1 MNIGLAIQKTI
12 RTLLLTL
19 CEFVYSM
26 IVFFFNVFEAIGT
39 AEIVKDTYIMDV
51 YERVGLILGL
61 FMIFRITFS
70 TIQYVINPDLLSD
83 KKTGFGNVIKKA
95 FLVVV
100 LLGTTP
106 YIFDAAFEV
115 QNIVIEKN
123 VLPKLIVGATGD
135 VDDFGINLVEFTFF
149 NFYKR
154 NENATSEVCSETE
167 YNSIKKVFHNTGDLN
182 ATRNCV
188 ERYDE
193 ANNEW
198 AINFDYHGLLPLIVG
213 VLILWIIVMYTIQ
226 VAVRAFQLAY
236 LQLIAPIPIML
247 YLDPK
252 KDDQLMKWGK
262 QCLTTYLDLFIRVGI
277 IYFVVFIIEMIRSED
292 FLNGIYVSGG
302 FFPNFY
308 VQLIL
313 VIALLIF
320 AKKVPDLF
328 KELFPMSGGAAK
340 FDFGMKAPK
349 EAKQVFGTLAGAATG
364 AAVGLIGGP
373 GVGGRIKGVFGGLTK
388 GAISGAKGKK
398 VSEVASARAAQNIKN
413 RQIKNS
419 DSTFA
424 GRLDASFRDKM
435 GLETRT
441 ELIDKDIKAIDKEN
455 ERIDNTEIRTRR
467 DRIASINNGRMR
479 EINDK
484 IDEIRNG
491 DEYKKKASN
500 DQIISARNA
509 ILDKAK
515 EELTKSNAA
524 VIGASARL
532 DYLSSHHGEV
542 DKLTGNLIDGT
553 MISDQKAS
561 LKQIIENESE
571 AWITANMNTDET
583 VLKNRQIIAS
593 QTGVDIGDVS
603 DFQSIKTSYERAK
616 NSNTTLAVD
625 IQQKEYEIQTL
636 NEEKR
641 ILEGNVEI
649 INREISQFEQQK
661 DSNNR
666 RKEVLEKS
674 KKKPQANQDAIKKK

>member
-26 IVFFFNVFEAIGT
+26 IVFFFNIFEAIGT

-106 YIFDAAFEV
+106 YIFDAAFEI
-115 QNIVIEKN
+115 QNMVIEKN

-135 VDDFGINLVEFTFF
+135 VDDFGINLAEFTFF
-149 NFYKR
+149 NFYKV
-154 NENATSEVCSETE
+154 NENATSDVCTETD
-167 YNSIKKVFHNTGDLN
+167 YNVIRTVFHNTGDLS
-182 ATRNCV
+182 ATKNCI
-188 ERYDE
+188 EKYDE
-193 ANNEW
+193 TNKEW
-198 AINFDYHGLLPLIVG
+198 AIDFDYHGLLPLIVG
-213 VLILWIIVMYTIQ
+213 VLILWIIIMYTIQ

-277 IYFVVFIIEMIRSED
+277 IYFVVFLIEMITAKD

-398 VSEVASARAAQNIKN
+398 VSEVASARAAQNVRN
-413 RQIKNS
+413 RQLRDS
-419 DSTFA
+419 DSTFG
-424 GRLDASFRDKM
+424 GRLDASLRNTF
-435 GLETRT
+435 GLESGTS
-441 ELIDKDIKAIDKEN
+441 AIDRQIESLDDQ
-455 ERIDNTEIRTRR
+455 I
-467 DRIASINNGRMR
+467 S
-479 EINDK
+479 K
-484 IDEIRNG
+484 IDDNEVFKQN
-491 DEYKKKASN
+491 KKN
-500 DQIISARNA
+500 N
-509 ILDKAK
+509 
-515 EELTKSNAA
+515 T
-524 VIGASARL
+524 VIGAYKAMKDEAEKELLKNNDMLKRLNLRAQHLGQHIGEYDAGLKRKITTSDVITAQKTYQSQLDSDVSSWINTNLNNEVVAKNMQIITNTVGTTVNNSSAAKSASDAAKRDNVSIATTIVNL
-532 DYLSSHHGEV
+532 ENDK
-542 DKLTGNLIDGT
+542 DKLNKQK
-553 MISDQKAS
+553 SDLNKQK
-561 LKQIIENESE
+561 KQVQVNENF
-571 AWITANMNTDET
+571 AN
-583 VLKNRQIIAS
+583 
-593 QTGVDIGDVS
+593 
-603 DFQSIKTSYERAK
+603 
-616 NSNTTLAVD
+616 
-625 IQQKEYEIQTL
+625 
-636 NEEKR
+636 
-641 ILEGNVEI
+641 
-649 INREISQFEQQK
+649 
-661 DSNNR
+661 
-666 RKEVLEKS
+666 
-674 KKKPQANQDAIKKK
+674 KKK

>member
-51 YERVGLILGL
+51 YERIGLILGL

-115 QNIVIEKN
+115 QNMVIEKN

-149 NFYKR
+149 NFYKI

-167 YNSIKKVFHNTGDLN
+167 YNSIKTVFHNTGDLN

-277 IYFVVFIIEMIRSED
+277 IYFVVFIIEMITSED

-398 VSEVASARAAQNIKN
+398 VSEVASARAAQNVRN
-413 RQIKNS
+413 RQLRDS
-419 DSTFA
+419 DSTFG
-424 GRLDASFRDKM
+424 GRLDASLRNTF
-435 GLETRT
+435 GLESGTS
-441 ELIDKDIKAIDKEN
+441 AIDRQIESLDDQ
-455 ERIDNTEIRTRR
+455 I
-467 DRIASINNGRMR
+467 S
-479 EINDK
+479 K
-484 IDEIRNG
+484 IDDNEVFKQN
-491 DEYKKKASN
+491 KKN
-500 DQIISARNA
+500 N
-509 ILDKAK
+509 
-515 EELTKSNAA
+515 T
-524 VIGASARL
+524 VIGAYKAMKDEAEKELLKNNDMLKRLNLRAQHLGQHIGEYDAGLKRKITTSDVITAQKTYQSQLDSDVSSWINTNLNNEVVAKNMQIITNTVGTTVNNSSAAKSASDAAKRDNVSIATTIVNL
-532 DYLSSHHGEV
+532 ENDK
-542 DKLTGNLIDGT
+542 DKLNKQK
-553 MISDQKAS
+553 SDLNKQK
-561 LKQIIENESE
+561 KQVQVNENF
-571 AWITANMNTDET
+571 AN
-583 VLKNRQIIAS
+583 
-593 QTGVDIGDVS
+593 
-603 DFQSIKTSYERAK
+603 
-616 NSNTTLAVD
+616 
-625 IQQKEYEIQTL
+625 
-636 NEEKR
+636 
-641 ILEGNVEI
+641 
-649 INREISQFEQQK
+649 
-661 DSNNR
+661 
-666 RKEVLEKS
+666 
-674 KKKPQANQDAIKKK
+674 KKK